1 MKLRSLLLTVSLSA
15 VAQPPAFEIYPF
27 VGNPTTPGFPSLEGP
42 ATQAQFLFAQSF
54 FIGSGGDSYF
64 RDGRRFMTV
73 RLTNGELKY
82 HSANADQGLRFIV
95 GNDGA
100 VYALSGSH
108 DSIRRTDPKTGSST
122 IWAGEN
128 KRSTADGTS
137 IQDADIR
144 PTTLALGPDGL
155 VYFSDQPNHRIRRV
169 SADGRLE
176 TVAGSGTEGDAQV
189 GALAF
194 SAPLSYPTEVSLDSQ
209 GRVYF
214 LSSRYSRIYRV
225 NSQRRVELLV
235 DASELYKIP
244 AFTPPAGWSSGIAL
258 AQAAPN
264 GGVYFLDRGLRQI
277 VLRTELG
284 TFVAIAGRGRL
295 PFQEGRLATDVRL
308 CNVNQLQVD
317 PQNRVVIACSDLKQ
331 FYRIDTD
338 GRLRVVAGRSGGYGD
353 GGPATQAALVEPQD
367 LSIGANGDVYVH
379 DEQANRVRAVD
390 STGTIRTA
398 AGTGMQVFSNP
409 CVPAP
414 AAESDIGHV
423 YSMTADSQGNIWTTH
438 APEGAICLSD
448 SRGNLRQVLSSATY
462 RAQTGSFELVAF
474 DSTTIDRQGNL
485 IAGSLPSSGI
495 WRITPQ
501 GQVTR
506 LAGLHL
512 ESGISPDGVP
522 ANRAT
527 LRMPRGVA
535 VGPDG
540 LVYFTESGRNII
552 RYIDANGILR
562 SLNTPTGTGEPRN
575 GDRFATA
582 VAPEISEIAWDREG
596 LLYFVGG
603 FTQIYRVERDG
614 TVWRI
619 AGVPTGTQNY
629 SSTGPALNVAMYVM
643 DIAIDA
649 NGNLYASD
657 LNYRRV
663 FKMQAS
669 AGPRLAAAGGMDQTG
684 PAGRSLGTPVKVA
697 ILWPSKT
704 PLIGELVQF
713 QVISG
718 DARIS
723 YQERKTDAKGEAWT
737 YVTLGPTPGPAVIRA
752 SSATYGSAE
761 FTVYATAAVSG
772 IRPVLFEESMVG
784 AGFSDPPMKK
794 FSANGLVT
802 VFGEDLAPPGTM
814 RVLGYD
820 DLNGLQVPGILADVC
835 VEVNSARAPM
845 LLVTPSQIN
854 FVFPSVGI
862 AGTARVRLLRNCSSS
877 TPAVTNELTVEL
889 AERSS
894 ELLSFGTT
902 ADGKRLAAAIS
913 ARTGELIAPPGAIP
927 GVVTR
932 PARYFEPITLF
943 AVGLGETRPVT
954 SPGQIRVE
962 AAALSRLI
970 YIFSPTLSIGNI
982 LYAGIA
988 PGFSGLYQINV
999 SGHYGEKNEL
1009 VEILV
1014 SSDPEGRSASVYLA
1028 VTPDR

>member
-1 MKLRSLLLTVSLSA
+1 MKLLLIAIAISSSTL
-15 VAQPPAFEIYPF
+15 AQPPAFEVYPF
-27 VGNPTTPGFPSLEGP
+27 VGNPTNPGFPSLAGP
-42 ATQAQFLFAQSF
+42 AAQAQFLFAQSF
-54 FIGSGGDSYF
+54 FVGSGGDSYF
-64 RDGRRFMTV
+64 RDSRRHQIV
-73 RLTNGELKY
+73 RLANGELSY
-82 HSANADQGLRFIV
+82 YSSPPDQGRRFIV

-100 VYALSGSH
+100 IYEPSGRQ
-108 DSIRRTDPKTGSST
+108 DSIRRTDSKTGSSA

-128 KRSTADGTS
+128 RRSKADGTP
-137 IQDADIR
+137 IQDADIQ

-155 VYFSDQPNHRIRRV
+155 VYFTDQPNHRIRRV
-169 SADGRLE
+169 SAEGKLE
-176 TVAGSGTEGDAQV
+176 TVAGSGTEGEAQP
-189 GALAF
+189 GTLAV

-214 LSSRYSRIYRV
+214 LTSHFSRIFRV
-225 NSQRRVELLV
+225 NSQRRLELLV

-244 AFTPPAGWSSGIAL
+244 AFTPAPGWTSGLAL
-258 AQAAPN
+258 AHAAPN
-264 GGVYFLDRGLRQI
+264 GGVYFLDRGLRQLI
-277 VLRTELG
+277 LRTESG
-284 TFVAIAGRGRL
+284 AFVAIAGGGRL
-295 PFQEGRLATDVRL
+295 AFQEGRLATEVRL
-308 CNVNQLQVD
+308 CNIDQLQVD
-317 PQNRVVIACSDLKQ
+317 PQNRVLIACSDLKQ

-353 GGPATQAALVEPQD
+353 GGPATQASLVEPQD
-367 LSIGANGDVYVH
+367 LSIGANDDIYVL

-398 AGTGMQVFSNP
+398 AGTGVQVFSNP
-409 CVPAP
+409 CIPAP

-485 IAGSLPSSGI
+485 IAASLSSSGI

-552 RYIDANGILR
+552 RFIDANGILR
-562 SLNTPTGTGEPRN
+562 SLNTPRGTGEPRN

-603 FTQIYRVERDG
+603 FNQIYRVERDG
-614 TVWRI
+614 TIWRI

-629 SSTGPALNVAMYVM
+629 SALGPALNVAMYIA
-643 DIAIDA
+643 DIAIDS
-649 NGNLYASD
+649 NGNLFASD

-669 AGPRLAAAGGMDQTG
+669 AGPRLAATGGMDQTG
-684 PAGRSLGTPVKVA
+684 PAGRSLAKPVKVA
-697 ILWPSKT
+697 IVWPSKT
-704 PLIGELVQF
+704 PVIGELVQF

-723 YQERKTDAKGEAWT
+723 HEERKTDAKGEAWT
-737 YVTLGPTPGPAVIRA
+737 YVTFGPTTGPVVVRA
-752 SSATYGSAE
+752 SGGVYGSAE
-761 FTVYATAAVSG
+761 FTVSATAAVSG

-784 AGFSDPPMKK
+784 AGFSDPPVKK

-802 VFGEDLAPPGTM
+802 VFGEDLAPPGTL

-835 VEVNSARAPM
+835 VEVNATRAPM
-845 LLVTPSQIN
+845 MLVTPSQIN

-862 AGTARVRLLRNCSSS
+862 AGTARVRLLRNCSSN

-913 ARTGELIAPPGAIP
+913 ARTGEMIGPPGAIP
-927 GVVTR
+927 GVATR

-954 SPGQIRVE
+954 SPGQVRVE
-962 AAALSRLI
+962 AAALTKLI
-970 YIFSPTLSIGNI
+970 YVLSPTLSMGNI

-999 SGHYGEKNEL
+999 TGHYGEKSEL
-1009 VEILV
+1009 VEILL
-1014 SSDPEGRSASVYLA
+1014 SSEPEGRSASVFLA
-1028 VTPDR
+1028 VTPER